1 MGGCVLK
8 SAFELGLF
16 SGETGGLGF
25 AAGLQLGIEAGEL
38 LLRSPPAESS
48 RRSGAAF
55 GTEVPATIG
64 SEAHGC
70 TVSPSL

>member
-1 MGGCVLK
+1 MLK

-16 SGETGGLGF
+16 GGETGGLGF

-38 LLRSPPAESS
+38 LFDGLRRNLRED
-48 RRSGAAF
+48 RGF

>member
-1 MGGCVLK
+1 MLK

-38 LLRSPPAESS
+38 LFDA
-48 RRSGAAF
+48 SGGIFAKIGCGF
-55 GTEVPATIG
+55 GTAVPATIG

-70 TVSPSL
+70 TVSPSLYRP

>member
-1 MGGCVLK
+1 MLK

-38 LLRSPPAESS
+38 LFDGLRRNLREI
-48 RRSGAAF
+48 GCGF

-64 SEAHGC
+64 SEATDARFRPAC
-70 TVSPSL
+70 SRP